1 MPTST
6 TCRAHPGWQMP
17 AHCCQA
23 VVPGKFPYYVNQPLI
38 TAIDH
43 LFVEKIEVKPDR
55 PAPGSPSS
63 TLQALDLSQGT
74 CSSFP
79 TQLLLGSIVAESPPC
94 PVQAMPSYMPFPPST
109 ATRAADSRA
118 RSRYITSLAKDDCTV
133 YNLLT
138 CVIAAMIGKTYRAT
152 GDSTHESLD

>member
-1 MPTST
+1 MHDGMPTHL
-6 TCRAHPGWQMP
+6 CQPLPRAGLIVCGKCLPIAVKLLYLESFP
-17 AHCCQA
+17 AML
-23 VVPGKFPYYVNQPLI
+23 KKPLI

-43 LFVEKIEVKPDR
+43 LFVEEVEVKPDR

-94 PVQAMPSYMPFPPST
+94 PVQAMPSYMPFPLP
-109 ATRAADSRA
+109 
-118 RSRYITSLAKDDCTV
+118 LPLV
-133 YNLLT
+133 LLT
-138 CVIAAMIGKTYRAT
+138 PGPDLSISHPWPKMMVVSTSYR
-152 GDSTHESLD
+152 LVL